1 MLRIGFAES
10 FVLFIALIKYAIAI
24 AAAVWVVLSLIRT
37 RSDVKTIQGKLEE
50 IERLL
55 LNKN

>member
-1 MLRIGFAES
+1 MPGLAEFLVS
-10 FVLFIALIKYAIAI
+10 FIVLIKYGIPI
-24 AAAVWVVLSLIRT
+24 AAAVWVVLSLIRI